1 MKVGGTVVKLLFEK
15 GVADDGAEDALGKVK
30 LLSREW
36 LIALG
41 VEGASVAGGVG
52 TIEFKVLG
60 TTKVSGRSKSKS
72 LGILAK
78 TARYPA

>member
-15 GVADDGAEDALGKVK
+15 SVDAHGKDK

-36 LIALG
+36 PFAFG
-41 VEGASVAGGVG
+41 VEGTSVAGGVRA
-52 TIEFKVLG
+52 IEFKSKVPG
-60 TTKVSGRSKSKS
+60 TTKVSSRSKSSS

>member
-15 GVADDGAEDALGKVK
+15 GVVDGPDALSGKVK

-36 LIALG
+36 TFALG

-52 TIEFKVLG
+52 AIESKVLE
-60 TTKVSGRSKSKS
+60 TTKVSGRSKSNS